1 MTAFLS
7 IGDFSRATHLTVKT
21 LRHYHEIGLL
31 VPANVDPG
39 TGYRRYGTD
48 QLPGA
53 QVIRRLRELDMPLEQ
68 IRAVLTAPDVQ
79 ARNERLSAHLARLE
93 RDLDRAARAVR
104 SLGDLLTRAPGPAQR
119 NVELRS
125 VPAVTAAAI
134 DEEVA
139 AQDAVAWLQGALG
152 ELHAT
157 LAAQHQP
164 AVGPAGGI
172 YDDAIFTDHHG
183 RATVFV
189 PCTGSLRPMGRVRAQ
204 RIPAGEFA
212 VLRHDGPPAEVDLT
226 YAALAE
232 YVARHALAVDGPIRE
247 YYLVGQRDTPDS
259 TQWRTEVA
267 WPVFITA
274 PAHPATAEG
283 GPAAK
288 P

>member
-1 MTAFLS
+1 MTASLS

-31 VPANVDPG
+31 VPADVDPG

-48 QLPGA
+48 QLAGA

-93 RDLDRAARAVR
+93 RDLDRTARAIR
-104 SLGDLLTRAPGPAQR
+104 SLGDLLTGDPGLVQL

-134 DEEVA
+134 DEVVA

-157 LAAQHQP
+157 LAAQHLP
-164 AVGPAGGI
+164 TAGPAGGI
-172 YDDAIFTDHHG
+172 YDDAIFTEHRG

-189 PCTGSLRPMGRVRAQ
+189 PCTGSLRPMGRVHAQ

-212 VLRHDGPPAEVDLT
+212 VLRHDGPPAEVDRT

-232 YVARHALAVDGPIRE
+232 YVARHTVAVEGSIRE
-247 YYLVGQRDTPDS
+247 YYLLGQRDTADS

-267 WPVFITA
+267 WPVFIIA
-274 PAHPATAEG
+274 PAQAATAENRRAT
-283 GPAAK
+283 P
-288 P
+288 